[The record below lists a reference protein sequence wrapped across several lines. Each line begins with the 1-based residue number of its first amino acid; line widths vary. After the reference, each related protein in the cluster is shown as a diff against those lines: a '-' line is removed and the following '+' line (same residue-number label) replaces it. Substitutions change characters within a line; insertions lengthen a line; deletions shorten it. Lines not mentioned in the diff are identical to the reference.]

1 MTTLRNV
8 LLINAVSSGITGLV
22 LAIAPGMVADLFATS
37 NTTTFVAVG
46 IFLFAF
52 AVLVFVLSIQDP
64 LREKNVNIIIA
75 LDTLWVLASFAI
87 ILLQVLDIS
96 TLGYFII
103 AAVAAWV
110 ALMAYLQFKGKRQ
123 LSQKE
128 LGIH

>member
-37 NTTTFVAVG
+37 NTTAFVAVG
-46 IFLFAF
+46 IFLSAF

>member
-37 NTTTFVAVG
+37 NTTAFVAVG

>member
-37 NTTTFVAVG
+37 NTTAFVAVG

-64 LREKNVNIIIA
+64 LREKNINIIIA

>member
-37 NTTTFVAVG
+37 NTTAFVAVG

-64 LREKNVNIIIA
+64 LREKNVSIIIA